1 MSADT
6 APKEETPPEA
16 NDAKDQKPNGNAPEE
31 GEEKNDDKGEENKDD
46 KGEEK
51 KSRPKWLLPVV
62 GIVVVAGL
70 IYFYRSYT
78 FGLTHAS
85 TDDAQVAS
93 RLASVAPSVGGTIT
107 KVYVDDNEMVKK
119 GALLVEIDPE
129 NYTTSLDQAKA
140 NLALA
145 EAQEREAEVNIGLTT
160 QTGNAQIT
168 QAQGGVDQN
177 QGSVDA
183 AQAEVVRSRAA
194 VATVRSQASSAEA
207 NARGAQAAYQIAVVN
222 VARAKDA
229 VREAQAAAINARAG
243 VKSAQAAVVSAQASE
258 ENARK
263 DNARFQQ
270 LFKEGAVSAQTADT
284 TLSAYRVATAQREAA
299 QENVRAAQATA
310 RQREAAIGTARGSVA
325 ASRAQVV
332 QANTA
337 VQAAKVTAQ
346 GANDAV
352 DQAQAAVGT
361 AQANVASARGKVQQA
376 QGVLQ
381 QANTADTQVVVR
393 QVALQQAKARVKQA
407 RAALANAQI
416 NFGDTKIYAPIDGK
430 VSRRTATVGQQAT
443 ANTPLMQIVP
453 VSDIWVQA
461 NFKETQ
467 LKDMKIGQPVEIEVD
482 ALDGDPLKGRVDSF
496 SPNTGAAVALLPPD
510 NATGNF
516 TKVVQRVPIKITFEP
531 GQPKV
536 KRLAVGMSVVATV
549 DTAEKR

>member
-6 APKEETPPEA
+6 APKEETPPEIKG
-16 NDAKDQKPNGNAPEE
+16 DAEEQPKPEAKPKD
-31 GEEKNDDKGEENKDD
+31 EK
-46 KGEEK
+46 EK
-51 KSRPKWLLPVV
+51 KSRPKWLLPVLAV
-62 GIVVVAGL
+62 LVLAGL
-70 IYFYRSYT
+70 VYFYRSYT
-78 FGLTHAS
+78 FGLTHAA

-93 RLASVAPSVGGTIT
+93 RLASVAPSIGGTIT
-107 KVYVDDNEMVKK
+107 KVYVDDNELVKK
-119 GALLVEIDPE
+119 GKLLVEIDPE
-129 NYTTSLDQAKA
+129 NYAAALDQAKA

-160 QTGNAQIT
+160 ETGNAQIA

-183 AQAEVVRSRAA
+183 SQAEVVRSRAA
-194 VATVRSQASSAEA
+194 VATARSQASGAEA
-207 NARGAQAAYQIAVVN
+207 NVVGAQAAYKVAVVN
-222 VARAKDA
+222 VAKAKDA
-229 VREAQAAAINARAG
+229 VREAQAAAINARAA
-243 VKSAQAAVVSAQASE
+243 VKSVQAAVVSAQASE

-263 DNARFQQ
+263 DNERFQK
-270 LFKEGAVSAQTADT
+270 LFKEGAVSAQTADS

-310 RQREAAIGTARGSVA
+310 QGREAAVGTARSGVA
-325 ASRAQVV
+325 AAQAGVV

-337 VQAAKVTAQ
+337 VQAARVAAI

-361 AQANVASARGKVQQA
+361 AQANVASAQGKAQQA
-376 QGVLQ
+376 KGVLQ
-381 QANTADTQVVVR
+381 QANTADTQIAVKR
-393 QVALQQAKARVKQA
+393 VALEQAKARVKQA
-407 RAALANAQI
+407 KAALENARI
-416 NFGDTKIYAPIDGK
+416 NVGDTKLFAPIDGR

-453 VSDIWVQA
+453 MDDLWVQA

-467 LKDMKIGQPVEIEVD
+467 LKGMKIGQPVEIEVD
-482 ALDGDPLKGRVDSF
+482 ALDGEPLKGRLDSF

-516 TKVVQRVPIKITFEP
+516 TKVVQRVPVKITFEP
-531 GQPKV
+531 NQPRV
-536 KRLAVGMSVVATV
+536 ARLAVGMSVVATV

>member
-6 APKEETPPEA
+6 ASQEETRPEA
-16 NDAKDQKPNGNAPEE
+16 TGDEKEKSPTDAPEAE
-31 GEEKNDDKGEENKDD
+31 KPKDEEEKPKDEEQ
-46 KGEEK
+46 K

-62 GIVVVAGL
+62 VVVVLAGL
-70 IYFYRSYT
+70 VYFYRNYT

-107 KVYVDDNEMVKK
+107 KVYVDDNEIVKK

-129 NYTTSLDQAKA
+129 NYSTSLDQARA

-160 QTGNAQIT
+160 QTGNAQIA

-177 QGSVDA
+177 LGSVDA
-183 AQAEVVRSRAA
+183 SQAEVVRSRAA
-194 VATVRSQASSAEA
+194 VATARSQASGAEA
-207 NARGAQAAYQIAVVN
+207 NVKGAQATYKIAVVN
-222 VARAKDA
+222 VAKAKDS
-229 VREAQAAAINARAG
+229 VREAQAAAINARAA

-263 DNARFQQ
+263 NNERFQQ
-270 LFKEGAVSAQTADT
+270 LFKEGAVSAQTVDT

-299 QENVRAAQATA
+299 QQNVRGAQATA
-310 RQREAAIGTARGSVA
+310 QQREAAVGTARSGVNA
-325 ASRAQVV
+325 AQAQVV
-332 QANTA
+332 QANTQ
-337 VQAAKVTAQ
+337 VQAARVAAQ

-361 AQANVASARGKVQQA
+361 AQANVVSAQGKANQA
-376 QGVLQ
+376 KGVLQ

-393 QVALQQAKARVKQA
+393 RVALEQAKARVKQA
-407 RAALANAQI
+407 KAALADAQI
-416 NFGDTKIYAPIDGK
+416 NFSYTMIYAPIDGML
-430 VSRRTATVGQQAT
+430 SRRTATVGQQAT

-453 VSDIWVQA
+453 IDDIWVQA

-482 ALDGDPLKGRVDSF
+482 ALEGEPLKGRLDSF

-516 TKVVQRVPIKITFEP
+516 TKVVQRVPVKITFEP
-531 GQPKV
+531 NQPRV

-549 DTAEKR
+549 NTAERR